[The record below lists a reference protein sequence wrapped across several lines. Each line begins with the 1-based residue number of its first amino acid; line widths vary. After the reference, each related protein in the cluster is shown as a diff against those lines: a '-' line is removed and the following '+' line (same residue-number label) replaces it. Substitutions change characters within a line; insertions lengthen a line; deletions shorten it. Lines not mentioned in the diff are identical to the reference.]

1 MHKFCRH
8 IFVLLMLLNS
18 GAQAA
23 DWAIEQLMS
32 ALSSQRE
39 GHATFVET
47 TYLKM
52 LDRPLESSGE
62 LSFVAPDQ
70 LQKVTLKPKRE
81 ALTLKGDELSI
92 ERKGRV
98 QRLRVSDYP
107 QVAVFV
113 DSIRATLMGDGAALE
128 RAYRIA
134 LSGSAQQWEL
144 VLVPKGEAEKTIR
157 KITINGADSALH
169 DVEIVQADGDRSV
182 MHIDHSSVAPA
193 ALSEPAH

>member
-1 MHKFCRH
+1 MHKFCGR
-8 IFVLLMLLNS
+8 FLVLLTLLSS
-18 GAQAA
+18 GVYAA
-23 DWAIEQLMS
+23 DWNIEQLM
-32 ALSSQRE
+32 ATLSTQRE
-39 GHATFVET
+39 GRATFVET

-62 LSFVAPDQ
+62 LSFAAPDQ
-70 LQKVTLKPKRE
+70 LQKLTLKPKRE

-128 RAYRIA
+128 RAYRVS
-134 LSGSAQQWEL
+134 LSGNAQQWVL
-144 VLVPKGEAEKTIR
+144 VLAPKGEAEKTIR
-157 KITINGADSALH
+157 TITINGAASALH
-169 DVEIVQADGDRSV
+169 AVEIVQADGDRSV
-182 MHIDHSSVAPA
+182 MHIEPSVAASAPGEQ
-193 ALSEPAH
+193 SH